1 MNTFTTAVDST
12 CFDSLFYYS
21 IYSVLDRKHL
31 VSGLKGDW
39 KKQLYCLKRQT
50 SDIRRVTHHPQ
61 LTTTRH
67 NVELSSHQTPPGL
80 EPKHLIHQGGASV
93 LCKLQSQQSLAALA
107 TTVEGSRLVTHYWDQ
122 MKAVLHWSRSTT
134 ALQSQLVDSSVIS
147 WLLC

>member
-1 MNTFTTAVDST
+1 MNTFT
-12 CFDSLFYYS
+12 FDPLFYYS

-39 KKQLYCLKRQT
+39 EKKQLYCLQRQT

-80 EPKHLIHQGGASV
+80 EPKHLIHQGEASV
-93 LCKLQSQQSLAALA
+93 LPKLQSQPSLTALA
-107 TTVEGSRLVTHYWDQ
+107 TTEEGSRLVTHYWDQ
-122 MKAVLHWSRSTT
+122 MKAVYAGAGQQLHCK
-134 ALQSQLVDSSVIS
+134 VS
-147 WLLC
+147 WLTIQ